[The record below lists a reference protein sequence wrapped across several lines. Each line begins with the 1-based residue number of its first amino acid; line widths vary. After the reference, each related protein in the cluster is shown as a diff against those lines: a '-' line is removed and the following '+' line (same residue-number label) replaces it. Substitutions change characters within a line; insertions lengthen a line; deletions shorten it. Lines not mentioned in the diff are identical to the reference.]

1 MNKAHS
7 GKVWENRPSDKS
19 PINAPSLNNLENAV
33 DTIDDRVI
41 VLDTEKATKVE
52 VATLVADVTFEE
64 STGVITVTK
73 KNGSR
78 VTIDTQMEK
87 IAVNFDYDPTTQQII
102 LTLID
107 DTKQYIDLSALIT
120 QYEFL
125 DTDTVAFAIGT
136 DGKVSAIVKEGSI
149 EEKHLRPDYLSDIK
163 LESAKAQASQSAAEE
178 SAAKAE
184 SYAVGEENSA
194 KYYYEK
200 TKETIG
206 GAVTGVKGSAETA
219 YRTGNVNLTPENLG
233 LGKVDNTADAEKSVK
248 YAESAGAVA
257 WRNVSGKPS
266 AYTPTSHTHGWDAIT
281 GKPSAYTPAAHTHDY
296 IPTSASCNRNWQYSG
311 QGGTPN
317 WVWGSNTADG
327 STNYVWSPSNFS
339 VNYANSAG
347 STTSATY
354 AAYGV
359 NNDFSCGYIR
369 MYHSNEGGN
378 LQITSPNGSTYEMD
392 AFENEYIRI
401 YAGGSDKHLFR
412 VYANGQFDT
421 YYTLSD
427 AGAFRPRGFDNT
439 LKLGTSG
446 NRWKQLYAGTA
457 SISTSDRNFKKE
469 IQGLEEKHLN
479 FFLRLIPVSYQFID
493 GESGRTHIGFIA
505 QDVEDAMEQC
515 GITAL
520 DFAGFCKDV
529 KTQSVPIEKKVEL
542 LEGEIV
548 TYTDYE
554 ERPVLDADGNP
565 EYIYSLRY
573 EEFIALV
580 TYATQKLYKKVDEM
594 EVRMERMEDRLVAL
608 EK

>member
-1 MNKAHS
+1 MLLTSNFGLKKPEATDP
-7 GKVWENRPSDKS
+7 VDVQDFND
-19 PINAPSLNNLENAV
+19 NA
-33 DTIDDRVI
+33 DII
-41 VLDTEKATKVE
+41 DTELKKRPESDGSATNMTVE
-52 VATLVADVTFEE
+52 FAAATQLTELTSKDSLKGLFGKLALAVK
-64 STGVITVTK
+64 TV
-73 KNGSR
+73 
-78 VTIDTQMEK
+78 
-87 IAVNFDYDPTTQQII
+87 
-102 LTLID
+102 
-107 DTKQYIDLSALIT
+107 IDLAKNAIT
-120 QYEFL
+120 TSNIGNQS
-125 DTDTVAFAIGT
+125 VA
-136 DGKVSAIVKEGSI
+136 
-149 EEKHLRPDYLSDIK
+149 
-163 LESAKAQASQSAAEE
+163 
-178 SAAKAE
+178 
-184 SYAVGEENSA
+184 
-194 KYYYEK
+194 
-200 TKETIG
+200 
-206 GAVTGVKGSAETA
+206 
-219 YRTGNVNLTPENLG
+219 
-233 LGKVDNTADAEKSVK
+233 

-347 STTSATY
+347 SATSATY

>member
-1 MNKAHS
+1 MLLTSNFGLKKPEETDPVDVRDFNDNAEIIDSELKKRPESDGAATDMTVEFTAATQLTELTNKDS
-7 GKVWENRPSDKS
+7 LKGLFGKL
-19 PINAPSLNNLENAV
+19 ALAV
-33 DTIDDRVI
+33 KTVI
-41 VLDTEKATKVE
+41 ELTKT
-52 VATLVADVTFEE
+52 A
-64 STGVITVTK
+64 ITTS
-73 KNGSR
+73 NIG
-78 VTIDTQMEK
+78 
-87 IAVNFDYDPTTQQII
+87 
-102 LTLID
+102 
-107 DTKQYIDLSALIT
+107 KQ
-120 QYEFL
+120 
-125 DTDTVAFAIGT
+125 
-136 DGKVSAIVKEGSI
+136 
-149 EEKHLRPDYLSDIK
+149 
-163 LESAKAQASQSAAEE
+163 
-178 SAAKAE
+178 
-184 SYAVGEENSA
+184 
-194 KYYYEK
+194 
-200 TKETIG
+200 
-206 GAVTGVKGSAETA
+206 
-219 YRTGNVNLTPENLG
+219 
-233 LGKVDNTADAEKSVK
+233 SVK

-257 WRNVSGKPS
+257 WGNVSGKPS

-281 GKPSAYTPAAHTHDY
+281 GKPSVYTPAAHTHDY
-296 IPTSASCNRNWQYSG
+296 IPTSASCNKNWQYSG

-327 STNYVWSPSNFS
+327 STNYIWSPSNFS
-339 VNYANSAG
+339 VNYA
-347 STTSATY
+347 TY
-354 AAYGV
+354 AAHGA

-378 LQITSPNGSTYEMD
+378 LHITSPNGNTYEMD
-392 AFENEYIRI
+392 AFENEFIRI
-401 YAGGSDKHLFR
+401 HAGDNDKHLFR

-469 IQGLEEKHLN
+469 IRGLEEKHLD

-580 TYATQKLYKKVDEM
+580 TYATQKLYGRVDTLIS
-594 EVRMERMEDRLVAL
+594 RMEQMEARLAAL

>member
-1 MNKAHS
+1 MLLTSNFGLKKPEATDP
-7 GKVWENRPSDKS
+7 VDVQDFND
-19 PINAPSLNNLENAV
+19 NA
-33 DTIDDRVI
+33 DVI
-41 VLDTEKATKVE
+41 DTELKKRPESDGSATNMTVE
-52 VATLVADVTFEE
+52 FAAATQLTELTNKDSLKGLFGKLALAVK
-64 STGVITVTK
+64 TV
-73 KNGSR
+73 
-78 VTIDTQMEK
+78 
-87 IAVNFDYDPTTQQII
+87 
-102 LTLID
+102 
-107 DTKQYIDLSALIT
+107 IDLAKNAIT
-120 QYEFL
+120 
-125 DTDTVAFAIGT
+125 TSNIG
-136 DGKVSAIVKEGSI
+136 K
-149 EEKHLRPDYLSDIK
+149 
-163 LESAKAQASQSAAEE
+163 Q
-178 SAAKAE
+178 
-184 SYAVGEENSA
+184 
-194 KYYYEK
+194 
-200 TKETIG
+200 
-206 GAVTGVKGSAETA
+206 
-219 YRTGNVNLTPENLG
+219 
-233 LGKVDNTADAEKSVK
+233 SVK
-248 YAESAGAVA
+248 YAESAGSANSA
-257 WRNVSGKPS
+257 NSATTASSAATAEKAKCDGNGNEILYNYMRSSEFGGTIAELK
-266 AYTPTSHTHGWDAIT
+266 AYTNGSPCFCGSGNFPD
-281 GKPSAYTPAAHTHDY
+281 GPAGNQWYNVMY
-296 IPTSASCNRNWQYSG
+296 IPHRNGISGDSTAYGQLIMFPMTGAVGTVYIYTKQAGNWTEPQAYHAGDYLPLTASCNKNWNWQGLGG
-311 QGGTPN
+311 QPSWLWGGENGT
-317 WVWGSNTADG
+317 DM
-327 STNYVWSPSNFS
+327 YVYNPANFS
-339 VNYANSAG
+339 VNYA
-347 STTSATY
+347 TY
-354 AAYGV
+354 ASKGL
-359 NNDFSCGYIR
+359 NNDFSCGYAR
-369 MYHSNEGGN
+369 MYHSDEGGN

-401 YAGGSDKHLFR
+401 YAGDSDKHLFR

-469 IQGLEEKHLN
+469 IRGLEEKHLN

-594 EVRMERMEDRLVAL
+594 EARMERMEDRLATL

>member
-1 MNKAHS
+1 MLLTSNFGLKKPEATDP
-7 GKVWENRPSDKS
+7 VDVQDFND
-19 PINAPSLNNLENAV
+19 NA
-33 DTIDDRVI
+33 DII
-41 VLDTEKATKVE
+41 DTELKKRP
-52 VATLVADVTFEE
+52 E
-64 STGVITVTK
+64 S
-73 KNGSR
+73 
-78 VTIDTQMEK
+78 D
-87 IAVNFDYDPTTQQII
+87 
-102 LTLID
+102 
-107 DTKQYIDLSALIT
+107 
-120 QYEFL
+120 
-125 DTDTVAFAIGT
+125 
-136 DGKVSAIVKEGSI
+136 
-149 EEKHLRPDYLSDIK
+149 
-163 LESAKAQASQSAAEE
+163 
-178 SAAKAE
+178 
-184 SYAVGEENSA
+184 
-194 KYYYEK
+194 
-200 TKETIG
+200 
-206 GAVTGVKGSAETA
+206 GSATNMTVEFAAATQLTELTNKDSLKGLFGKLALAVKTVIELTKTA
-219 YRTGNVNLTPENLG
+219 ITASNIGNQ
-233 LGKVDNTADAEKSVK
+233 SVK
-248 YAESAGAVA
+248 YAESAGAVS
-257 WRNVSGKPS
+257 WGNVSGKPS

-296 IPTSASCNRNWQYSG
+296 IPTSASCNKNWQYSG
-311 QGGTPN
+311 QSGTPN

-339 VNYANSAG
+339 VNYA
-347 STTSATY
+347 TY
-354 AAYGV
+354 AAHGA

-378 LQITSPNGSTYEMD
+378 LHITSPNGNTYEMD
-392 AFENEYIRI
+392 AFENEFIRI
-401 YAGGSDKHLFR
+401 YAGDGDKHLFR

-469 IQGLEEKHLN
+469 IRGLEEKHLN

-542 LEGEIV
+542 LEGEIA

-580 TYATQKLYKKVDEM
+580 TYATQKLYSRVDTLESRLEQM
-594 EVRMERMEDRLVAL
+594 EARLVAL
-608 EK
+608 EKMAQTK